1 MLPVLRILSL
11 QSSTCLNG
19 FGNLLGICCLCK
31 LQQTY
36 TSGLRTA
43 SESGVRFSYKNDEGF
58 VSMFRGAVGSV
69 GDEETS
75 SAHDLKEDSRGL
87 LSRGEA
93 LIVII

>member
-1 MLPVLRILSL
+1 M
-11 QSSTCLNG
+11 
-19 FGNLLGICCLCK
+19 
-31 LQQTY
+31 
-36 TSGLRTA
+36 
-43 SESGVRFSYKNDEGF
+43 RFSYKNDEGF

>member
-1 MLPVLRILSL
+1 MLLVLRILSL
-11 QSSTCLNG
+11 QRSTCLNG
-19 FGNLLGICCLCK
+19 SGNRLGICCPCK

>member
-1 MLPVLRILSL
+1 MRPVLRILSL
-11 QSSTCLNG
+11 QRSTCLNG
-19 FGNLLGICCLCK
+19 FGNRLGICCPCK